1 MNETDLVKI
10 IFNFS
15 SKSSKSFSKNSNKI
29 TLEKLQRDYSGYT
42 VPPSLINEIEAI
54 KSSYIAGIIFMMFV
68 IVLLLYVNLYYEYC
82 FRDAIIELSKTRMC
96 SCLKNCFVV
105 RRRGKRQQIDTEQID
120 NATSQNLIEY
130 QIETFDLN
138 NSNHQI

>member
-1 MNETDLVKI
+1 MNETELVKI

-68 IVLLLYVNLYYEYC
+68 IVLLLYVNLYYEFC

-105 RRRGKRQQIDTEQID
+105 RRRGKRQIDTEQID
-120 NATSQNLIEY
+120 NTTSQNLIEY
-130 QIETFDLN
+130 QIETFDIS
-138 NSNHQI
+138 NSHQQI